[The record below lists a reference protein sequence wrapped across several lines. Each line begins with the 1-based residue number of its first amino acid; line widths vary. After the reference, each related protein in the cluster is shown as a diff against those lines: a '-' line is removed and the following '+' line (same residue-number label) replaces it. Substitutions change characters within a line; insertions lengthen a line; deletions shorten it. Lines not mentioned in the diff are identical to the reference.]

1 MLYKVS
7 FNSGKSFE
15 DTVTV
20 SVIAENE
27 TDALETALQQFPE
40 YNNWNNLITTNM

>member
-1 MLYKVS
+1 MQDFKIL
-7 FNSGKSFE
+7 FNSGLSFE

-20 SVIAENE
+20 NVTAENE

-40 YNNWNNLITTNM
+40 YKNWNNYVT